1 MTMQTWML
9 VAPWPKPPISS
20 NHRYHWAAK
29 AKLVKQVRAHAK
41 FSAGLFLPRK
51 LKHVTVEMVWTV
63 PDKRRR
69 DGADNI
75 VDTLKPWCD
84 GMVDA
89 GIVPDDTPQW
99 MTKLMPRIEYVR
111 GVSQVRFEV
120 TGIPVESEM

>member
-1 MTMQTWML
+1 MTPQTWTL
-9 VAPWPKPPISS
+9 VAPWPKPLLSS
-20 NHRYHWAAK
+20 NHRYHWRVK
-29 AKLVKQVRAHAK
+29 ANLVKQVRGDARTIARSGVPH
-41 FSAGLFLPRK
+41 LR
-51 LKHVTVEMVWTV
+51 HVTVEMVWTV

-99 MTKLMPRIEYVR
+99 MTKLMPRIEYVK
-111 GVSQVRFEV
+111 GQCAVRFLV
-120 TGIPVESEM
+120 TGIPVESEAS